1 MELRNIG
8 SEVMPPFPV
17 IWASTWNF
25 FITCLNALQGT
36 EMPGVRYV
44 LPDFCE
50 IYIISNV
57 FDTYEKSPDEII
69 LTKYNPWKYNL

>member
-8 SEVMPPFPV
+8 SEVIPPFPG
-17 IWASTWNF
+17 IWASTWDF

-36 EMPGVRYV
+36 EMPGVRHV

-50 IYIISNV
+50 IHIISNV
-57 FDTYEKSPDEII
+57 FETRKNKSWSNNLTNYAPFEI
-69 LTKYNPWKYNL
+69 